1 MSFKN
6 KNILIIGA
14 SSGIGLSLAKDLQ
27 TKEANLY
34 LASRKKPELS
44 GDFNYIELDVTD
56 FDGELDSLP
65 EEIHGLVYCPGTINL
80 KPFQRLKEED
90 FLSDFK
96 INALGAVKV
105 VQKVLKNLK
114 AAKGSSIVLFSTVA
128 VNTGLSF
135 HASIAS
141 AKGALQ
147 AIGLS
152 MAAELAPSKIRVNVV
167 APSLTATPLAN
178 NLLSSEEKK
187 DASNKRHPIGR
198 YGKPEDIS
206 NAAAFLLNPENSWIT
221 GQVLGV
227 DGGMEKVRNI

>member
-44 GDFNYIELDVTD
+44 GDLNYIELDVTD
-56 FDGELDSLP
+56 FDAELDSLP